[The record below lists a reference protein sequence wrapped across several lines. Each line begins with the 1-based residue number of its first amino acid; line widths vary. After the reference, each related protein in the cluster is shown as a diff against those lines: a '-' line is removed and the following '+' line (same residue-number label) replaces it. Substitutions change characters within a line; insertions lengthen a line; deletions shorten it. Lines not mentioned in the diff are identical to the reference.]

1 MRHFVIVITKEGR
14 LRLKFLK
21 EEHGLLHDGR
31 ERKSYA
37 IIREA
42 YPTNWAGRWSR
53 AYLVHENT
61 AQTIELDG
69 TPDEAATGDA
79 GASEGS
85 TPKVDGA
92 TVAVKEPLNM
102 LARIRMPNQRGELG
116 DVKETWLT
124 PESIFDR
131 TQSIQVRRLA
141 NRRFQWFHALLFVSL
156 GVAICLALVAAITL
170 MNAGGNTP
178 DATPPPN
185 IQIGNGAAQPQPTSG
200 PVEEPQIT
208 IGTQPRPA
216 VPDDPRP

>member
-21 EEHGLLHDGR
+21 EEHGLLHDR
-31 ERKSYA
+31 KENKSYA

-61 AQTIELDG
+61 AQTVELGTDTSESAPPTDG
-69 TPDEAATGDA
+69 
-79 GASEGS
+79 S
-85 TPKVDGA
+85 

-124 PESIFDR
+124 PESIYDR

-170 MNAGGNTP
+170 MSAGGGDAPSAPSSSIQLGNTG
-178 DATPPPN
+178 
-185 IQIGNGAAQPQPTSG
+185 QGAQPPTPSG
-200 PVEEPQIT
+200 PTEAPQIS
-208 IGTQPRPA
+208 IGTTPRRA
-216 VPDDPRP
+216 QPDDPEPGP

>member
-1 MRHFVIVITKEGR
+1 MRHFVIVVTKEGR

-21 EEHGLLHDGR
+21 EEHGLLHDAK
-31 ERKSYA
+31 EQKSYA

-61 AQTIELDG
+61 AQTVELGNDTTEDAPRPDG
-69 TPDEAATGDA
+69 T
-79 GASEGS
+79 
-85 TPKVDGA
+85 

-116 DVKETWLT
+116 EVKETWLT

-170 MNAGGNTP
+170 MSAGGNSP
-178 DATPPPN
+178 DTAPASN
-185 IQIGNGAAQPQPTSG
+185 IQINPSAPQLAPTSG
-200 PVEEPQIT
+200 PVEQPDI
-208 IGTQPRPA
+208 IVGSQPRPA
-216 VPDDPRP
+216 VPDEPRP